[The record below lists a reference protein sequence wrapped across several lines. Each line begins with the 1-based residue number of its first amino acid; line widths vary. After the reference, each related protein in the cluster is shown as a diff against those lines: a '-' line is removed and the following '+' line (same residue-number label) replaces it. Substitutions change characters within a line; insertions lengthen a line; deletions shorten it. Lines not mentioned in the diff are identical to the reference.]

1 MAKYDLSGKNLIS
14 ISPETWVK
22 WATKLDDV
30 VSCEIVSGEMQ
41 FISRDTDSLVRV
53 VSKSAGE
60 ILVLFEIQMHYR
72 PEMPRRMRAYAALA
86 EEKYGL
92 LVYPILVN
100 IISTRLHIPTRYES
114 TIMNLSAVQE
124 YRVFNLWEVSADETL
139 RENHTVLLPF
149 VPLMKG
155 GDSEDTLQ
163 RTSEQIKTA
172 IKLEQGDQ
180 LEKANTIL
188 RLFAS
193 FVFES
198 DVLDRILGGDMQ
210 RIIEETPFYQEI
222 LRRGLRDGIEK
233 GIAEGKA
240 KGLTEGKA
248 EGIAE
253 GIAEGET
260 LASKKILIK
269 LLMRKFGA
277 LSDAIT
283 VKINGLNFEKSETLA
298 EEIFDF
304 PDLQSF
310 ELRLDEVKS
319 TQS

>member
-1 MAKYDLSGKNLIS
+1 MIS

-22 WATKLDDV
+22 WATKLNDV

-53 VSKSAGE
+53 VSKSEGE

-124 YRVFNLWEVSADETL
+124 YRVFNLWEVSADEIL

-193 FVFES
+193 FIFES

-233 GIAEGKA
+233 GMAEGKA
-240 KGLTEGKA
+240 KGITEGEAKGKA
-248 EGIAE
+248 EGITE

-269 LLMRKFGA
+269 LLTRKFGA
-277 LSDAIT
+277 LSDEIT
-283 VKINGLNFEKSETLA
+283 IKINGLNFEKSETLA

-304 PDLQSF
+304 RDLQSF
-310 ELRLDEVKS
+310 ELRLDEVAS
-319 TQS
+319 I